1 VAGEAR
7 LVAAVALVGS
17 VAIWVAMPLVERWL
31 LEDKYHFSGTLVLAA
46 LVAGSAKILHA
57 FSRATVTALADSRE
71 LGLVNLSGWA
81 SLALSAVAAVLG
93 ARWGLAGVIYGV
105 GLGWL
110 FRALAAL
117 AVTYRH
123 LRPVQQPA
131 L

>member
-1 VAGEAR
+1 
-7 LVAAVALVGS
+7 
-17 VAIWVAMPLVERWL
+17 
-31 LEDKYHFSGTLVLAA
+31 
-46 LVAGSAKILHA
+46 
-57 FSRATVTALADSRE
+57 
-71 LGLVNLSGWA
+71 
-81 SLALSAVAAVLG
+81 
-93 ARWGLAGVIYGV
+93 VIYGV